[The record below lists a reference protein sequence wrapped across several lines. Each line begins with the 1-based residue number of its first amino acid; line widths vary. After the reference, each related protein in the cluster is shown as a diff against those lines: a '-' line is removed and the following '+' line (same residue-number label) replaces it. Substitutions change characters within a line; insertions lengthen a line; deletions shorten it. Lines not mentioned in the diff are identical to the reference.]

1 MKKTD
6 FTTFYKLQ
14 EVINLSNEIV
24 YVYLDENKH
33 PIVKRLNKEKEHEK
47 D

>member
-1 MKKTD
+1 MKKIDSTS
-6 FTTFYKLQ
+6 FFKLQ
-14 EVINLSNEIV
+14 EVINVSNEIV

-33 PIVKRLNKEKEHEK
+33 PIVEILNKEKEHEK